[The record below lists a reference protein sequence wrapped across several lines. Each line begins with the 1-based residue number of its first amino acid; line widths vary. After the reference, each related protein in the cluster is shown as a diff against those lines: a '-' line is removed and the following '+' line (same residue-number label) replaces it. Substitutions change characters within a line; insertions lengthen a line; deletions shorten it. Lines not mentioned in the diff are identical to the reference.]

1 MAAAAGSFA
10 SVQDV
15 SVTPSTVR
23 KRQAPGPRLR
33 TKPVGHQRPGPLQ
46 AVLSTGEKFL
56 VAAGSVELAELQVI
70 ASAFQARPPASS
82 IAAVTPRAR

>member
-1 MAAAAGSFA
+1 
-10 SVQDV
+10 
-15 SVTPSTVR
+15 
-23 KRQAPGPRLR
+23 
-33 TKPVGHQRPGPLQ
+33 LQ

>member
-1 MAAAAGSFA
+1 
-10 SVQDV
+10 
-15 SVTPSTVR
+15 
-23 KRQAPGPRLR
+23 
-33 TKPVGHQRPGPLQ
+33 LQ

-82 IAAVTPRAR
+82 IAAVRQGQGKLAHRRFLVPSIPLSASCGGTRFNVI